1 MDSVET
7 SGRTVDDAVLQA
19 LTRLGKLRE
28 DVEIQILQEP
38 VKGSR
43 GIGSRDARVRV
54 WVKHSV
60 THPDEAESAASNALP
75 GNGVD
80 NRQRSHRTPSIF
92 SEASRTAPK
101 SYVPGPQEDK
111 EEEFEEEQPVR
122 ATEDSRPASDT
133 YTRLAADTLREIVKQ
148 MGIPCTIEITGRNP
162 LRLNIRL
169 KDTADTQSEL
179 IGRGGE
185 TLSAMQL
192 LVNLIVNKQNDEH
205 HRILIDIENYRKR
218 RDENLRSLAQRVA
231 SQVQKNMRSVML
243 EPMTPYDR
251 RIIHL
256 TLQDSPY
263 VQTQST
269 GEGEQRRVVVSL
281 KQTKHES

>member
-28 DVEIQILQEP
+28 DVDIQILQEP
-38 VKGSR
+38 VKGNR

-54 WVKHSV
+54 WVKQPSA
-60 THPDEAESAASNALP
+60 HPAETDSASANALP
-75 GNGVD
+75 TNGVD
-80 NRQRSHRTPSIF
+80 NRQRTHRTPSIF

-101 SYVPGPQEDK
+101 TYVPGPQEDK
-111 EEEFEEEQPVR
+111 EEDFEEEQPVR
-122 ATEDSRPASDT
+122 STEDTRPASDS

-148 MGIPCTIEITGRNP
+148 MGVPCTIEITGRSP

-169 KDTADTQSEL
+169 KDTADTQSAL

-192 LVNLIVNKQNDEH
+192 LVNLIVNKQSEEH

-231 SQVQKNMRSVML
+231 TQVQKNMRSVML
-243 EPMTPYDR
+243 EPMSPYDR

-256 TLQDSPY
+256 TLQESPF

-269 GEGEQRRVVVSL
+269 GEGDQRRVVVSL
-281 KQTKHES
+281 KQAKYES